1 MSGVAR
7 VAEPRAAA
15 RGTVAELRLLNGF
28 EVRQDGRPLSLPGS
42 AERVL
47 AYLAVQDGPVRR
59 VQVASALWLDSTEE
73 HAAASLRSALWR
85 LRQAAGTLV
94 TTTVSDVA
102 LGPDVAVDLASSTRL
117 ANAIVGGRA
126 LADLG
131 AGSPVAA
138 LDEELL
144 PGWYDDDWVVFRRER
159 WRQLRLHALE
169 ALAELLASEGRFGE
183 AVDAAFA
190 AVRVEPLRESAHRAL
205 IAVHL
210 AEGNRS
216 EALREY
222 TSYARL
228 LRDELDV
235 EPSPRLTALMEP
247 LTSA

>member
-1 MSGVAR
+1 MAGDTR
-7 VAEPRAAA
+7 IAEPRAVR
-15 RGTVAELRLLNGF
+15 RGTVSELRLLNGF
-28 EVRQDGRPLSLPGS
+28 EVRRDGRAVALPGS
-42 AERVL
+42 AERVV
-47 AYLAVQDGPVRR
+47 AYLAVHDGPVRR
-59 VQVASALWLDSTEE
+59 AQVASALWLDSTEE

-85 LRQAAGTLV
+85 LRQAAGSLV

-126 LADLG
+126 LGDLG
-131 AGSPVAA
+131 VASPVAA

-169 ALAELLASEGRFGE
+169 ALAALLASEGRFGE

-205 IAVHL
+205 IGVHL

-222 TSYARL
+222 AAFARM

-235 EPSPRLTALMEP
+235 EPSPRLTALVEP
-247 LTSA
+247 LTSG